1 MTTTHQGENRP
12 LSDRISDA
20 LTITLAATDLLE
32 QIALGRL
39 ERSLGNLSS
48 VSESLHQA
56 ASLISQTAQYG
67 ARLSEILT
75 DAMVA
80 AELLNWAVTLPDT
93 LTPDRRQLTL
103 AMLYRASD
111 GLAMVDRPITANT
124 KEARP

>member
-67 ARLSEILT
+67 SRLSEILT